1 MKRQY
6 WTPKGSCTE
15 SSTANKKN
23 KEDHSTTSGAPANKT
38 AAKAAS
44 LNKNKKREV
53 YSLEK
58 NCDAWNIDGSS
69 TDLPPQCSSWIA
81 FWESKTGLKRGI
93 CSYSDCNKPAVVGG
107 HIWLKRKGPHIA
119 PICSGCNH
127 VENVERFQA
136 DDGTHSSFRQGT
148 TLVRVKLTEDMKNA
162 DRRIATYQLDSEYEE
177 ESSSESESEEDSS
190 DESECQYMGSF
201 RGHFGSNSQ
210 FGSLRTRSCLDCN
223 RDISESPMH
232 HTKCLEC
239 FRGSRLPE
247 NEEDSSD
254 ESECQYMGSFRGH
267 FGSNSQFGSLRT
279 RSCLDCNRDIS
290 ESPMHHTKC
299 LECFRGSRLPESE
312 EDSSDESECVEFS
325 NDQSECEEDSNDESV
340 SEEDES
346 ESEEEST
353 DECEDF
359 DYY

>member
-6 WTPKGSCTE
+6 WTPRGGSCTE

-23 KEDHSTTSGAPANKT
+23 KVDHSTTSGAPANKT

-44 LNKNKKREV
+44 LNKNKMLEV

-136 DDGTHSSFRQGT
+136 DDGTHSCFRQGT
-148 TLVRVKLTEDMKNA
+148 ALVRVKLTEDMKNA

-177 ESSSESESEEDSS
+177 ESSSESESKEDSS

-201 RGHFGSNSQ
+201 QGHFGSNSQ
-210 FGSLRTRSCLDCN
+210 FGSLRMRSCLDCN

-232 HTKCLEC
+232 HTKCLA
-239 FRGSRLPE
+239 
-247 NEEDSSD
+247 
-254 ESECQYMGSFRGH
+254 
-267 FGSNSQFGSLRT
+267 
-279 RSCLDCNRDIS
+279 
-290 ESPMHHTKC
+290 
-299 LECFRGSRLPESE
+299 CFRGSRLPESE

-346 ESEEEST
+346 ECEEEST